1 MGFFVLGYG
10 KQVNKG
16 GLEDV
21 RFSEK
26 NIGGPMKKKIFSKGY
41 VILVVFFL
49 GLSACAGPQTKDFAE
64 FASSG
69 IRFTEQ
75 TPKVYD
81 YAFRQEANADSA
93 KIIGDRDRA
102 KELGI
107 SGDKLAETLKERD
120 ALFMERLEQF
130 NLMKKHAILMR
141 SYFAVLAK
149 LASEE
154 NVEEA
159 GKAAANIASQM
170 ESLVPKI
177 KTIKVLDAPISDLFQ
192 PITKIV
198 VEALKNAYL
207 KKHLEQHGHTIWN
220 AIELQRDMFVL
231 LLKIEQEQDQ
241 KAWRQRE
248 NLELAKPLKN
258 LTNDLPAN
266 WAEQRLALLAVSPA
280 ESPLSAAIQATEEL
294 QQNLKSLALNQG
306 SAIDKLERSIIWIN
320 ALIEAF
326 EKVQGGAKK

>member
-1 MGFFVLGYG
+1 M
-10 KQVNKG
+10 
-16 GLEDV
+16 
-21 RFSEK
+21 
-26 NIGGPMKKKIFSKGY
+26 
-41 VILVVFFL
+41 

-64 FASSG
+64 FASCG

-81 YAFRQEANADSA
+81 YAFAQEVNADSA
-93 KIIGDRDRA
+93 KLIGDRDRA
-102 KELGI
+102 KELGV

-120 ALFMERLEQF
+120 ALFIERLEQL

-141 SYFAVLAK
+141 SYFTVLAK
-149 LASEE
+149 IASED

-159 GKAAANIASQM
+159 GKAAANIASQL

-177 KTIKVLDAPISDLFQ
+177 KTIKVLNSPISDLFQ
-192 PITKIV
+192 PVTKIV
-198 VEALKNAYL
+198 VEVLKNAHL
-207 KKHLEQHGHTIWN
+207 KQHLEQHGQTIWN

-241 KAWRQRE
+241 KAWWQRE

-266 WAEQRLALLAVSPA
+266 WSEQRLALLAVSPT
-280 ESPLSAAIQATEEL
+280 ETPLSAAIQAAKKL
-294 QQNLKSLALNQG
+294 QQNLKSLALQPREY
-306 SAIDKLERSIIWIN
+306 DR
-320 ALIEAF
+320 
-326 EKVQGGAKK
+326 

>member
-1 MGFFVLGYG
+1 
-10 KQVNKG
+10 
-16 GLEDV
+16 
-21 RFSEK
+21 
-26 NIGGPMKKKIFSKGY
+26 MKRRAFSK
-41 VILVVFFL
+41 VCIILTLFVL

-64 FASSG
+64 FANCG

-81 YAFRQEANADSA
+81 YAFRQEVNADSA

-102 KELGI
+102 KELGV
-107 SGDKLAETLKERD
+107 SGDKLADTLKERD
-120 ALFMERLEQF
+120 ALFIERLGQF

-141 SYFAVLAK
+141 SYFTVLAN

-159 GKAAANIASQM
+159 GKAAANIASQL
-170 ESLVPKI
+170 ETLVPKI
-177 KTIKVLDAPISDLFQ
+177 KTIKVLDTPISDLFQ

-207 KKHLEQHGHTIWN
+207 KKHLEQHGQTIWN

-248 NLELAKPLKN
+248 NVELAKPLKN
-258 LTNDLPAN
+258 LANELPAN
-266 WAEQRLALLAVSPA
+266 WSEQRLALLAVSPT
-280 ESPLSAAIQATEEL
+280 ETPISAAIQAAEEL
-294 QQNLKSLALNQG
+294 QQNLKSMALNQG
-306 SAIDKLERSIIWIN
+306 STIDKLERSIIWIN

-326 EKVQGGAKK
+326 EKVQGGVKK

>member
-1 MGFFVLGYG
+1 
-10 KQVNKG
+10 
-16 GLEDV
+16 
-21 RFSEK
+21 
-26 NIGGPMKKKIFSKGY
+26 MKKITSSKDY
-41 VILVVFFL
+41 VILVVLIL
-49 GLSACAGPQTKDFAE
+49 GLSACAGPRTKDFAE
-64 FASSG
+64 FASCG

-81 YAFRQEANADSA
+81 YAFSQEVNADSA
-93 KIIGDRDRA
+93 KIISDREQS

-120 ALFMERLEQF
+120 ALFMERLDQF

-141 SYFAVLAK
+141 SYFTVLAK

-170 ESLVPKI
+170 EQLVPQITKI
-177 KTIKVLDAPISDLFQ
+177 TVLNKSISGLFQ
-192 PITKIV
+192 PVTQIA

-207 KKHLEQHGHTIWN
+207 KKHLEQHGQTIWN
-220 AIELQRDMFVL
+220 AIELQRDMFML
-231 LLKIEQEQDQ
+231 LLKIEQDQDQ

-248 NLELAKPLKN
+248 NFELARPLKN
-258 LTNDLPAN
+258 LKNDLPAN
-266 WAEQRLALLAVSPA
+266 WSEQRLALLMVSPA
-280 ESPLSAAIQATEEL
+280 ETPISAAIQATEEL
-294 QQNLKSLALNQG
+294 QQNLKSLTLNQG
-306 SAIDKLERSIIWIN
+306 STIDKVERSIIWIN